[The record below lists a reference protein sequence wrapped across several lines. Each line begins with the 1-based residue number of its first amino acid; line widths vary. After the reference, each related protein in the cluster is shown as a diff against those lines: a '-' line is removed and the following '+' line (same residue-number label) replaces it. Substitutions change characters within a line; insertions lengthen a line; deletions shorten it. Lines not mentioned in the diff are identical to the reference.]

1 MLATQTTE
9 SLGRGFGTFLMEA
22 PDFGFFETKV

>member
-9 SLGRGFGTFLMEA
+9 SLGRGIGTFLMGTTN
-22 PDFGFFETKV
+22 FGFFETKV